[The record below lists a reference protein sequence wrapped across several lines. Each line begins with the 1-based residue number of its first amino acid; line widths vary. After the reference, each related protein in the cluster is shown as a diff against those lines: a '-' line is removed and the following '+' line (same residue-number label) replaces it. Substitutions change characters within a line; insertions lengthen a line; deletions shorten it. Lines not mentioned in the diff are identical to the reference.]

1 MIKALIMN
9 ELLYEVGKVTFL
21 LGILNNLRYF
31 LVAGIP
37 FLVFYIFYSKKFH
50 YIIQTRRHFN
60 EYQELNLNN
69 KA

>member
-1 MIKALIMN
+1 MNALIMN
-9 ELLYEVGKVTFL
+9 ELLYEVGKVTFI
-21 LGILNNLRYF
+21 LGIFNNLRYI

-37 FLVFYIFYSKKFH
+37 FLVFYIFYSKKLH

>member
-1 MIKALIMN
+1 MINALFMN
-9 ELLYEVGKVTFL
+9 ELLYEVGKVTFI

-37 FLVFYIFYSKKFH
+37 FLIFYIFYSKKFH
-50 YIIQTRRHFN
+50 YTIQARRHIN
-60 EYQELNLNN
+60 EYSYINIKN

>member
-1 MIKALIMN
+1 MIKAIIMN
-9 ELLYEVGKVTFL
+9 ELLYEVGKVTFIL
-21 LGILNNLRYF
+21 SILNYLRYI
-31 LVAGIP
+31 LVASIP

-50 YIIQTRRHFN
+50 YIIQARGHFN

>member
-9 ELLYEVGKVTFL
+9 ELLYEVGKVTFI
-21 LGILNNLRYF
+21 LGILNNLRYI

-50 YIIQTRRHFN
+50 YTIQARGHFN